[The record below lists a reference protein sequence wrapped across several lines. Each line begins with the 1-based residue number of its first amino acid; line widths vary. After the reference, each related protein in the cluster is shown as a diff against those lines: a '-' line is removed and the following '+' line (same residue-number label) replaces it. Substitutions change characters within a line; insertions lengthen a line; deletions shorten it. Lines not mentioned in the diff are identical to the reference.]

1 MRFPNNFWKNISARD
16 AFPFVCFSLRADFNL
31 DLTFRTYSYVS
42 TNVIISY
49 TIALRKPQQRAVC
62 RASRNSATSLNVDT
76 SPGEELK
83 TSLISGR
90 SNRGMPLELRG

>member
-1 MRFPNNFWKNISARD
+1 MLFRGVSVIEHHKNEY
-16 AFPFVCFSLRADFNL
+16 
-31 DLTFRTYSYVS
+31 LTFRTSSYVM
-42 TNVIISY
+42 VLFIISY

>member
-1 MRFPNNFWKNISARD
+1 MLFRS
-16 AFPFVCFSLRADFNL
+16 FSFQLLANL
-31 DLTFRTYSYVS
+31 CMSNLPHLFLIREH
-42 TNVIISY
+42 VIISY

>member
-1 MRFPNNFWKNISARD
+1 MLFR
-16 AFPFVCFSLRADFNL
+16 SLVSFGLLLNDLSNL
-31 DLTFRTYSYVS
+31 PHFFLDRS
-42 TNVIISY
+42 NVLISY